1 MRYLRSIL
9 NTTNKIT
16 LALILSLAISSCSMM
31 HEDMDGCEKD
41 LRVRFCYDMNMDF
54 IDIFTS
60 PVKTVTLHAY
70 NLNGDLVFN
79 KTEKVSNIAAN
90 GG

>member
-1 MRYLRSIL
+1 
-9 NTTNKIT
+9 
-16 LALILSLAISSCSMM
+16 
-31 HEDMDGCEKD
+31 
-41 LRVRFCYDMNMDF
+41 MNMDF

-79 KTEKVSNIAAN
+79 KTEKVSDIAAN
-90 GG
+90 GGYMKLDIKPGIYTSAIATHHRGRNWQPQWICYTQGADRYQSVRV

>member
-31 HEDMDGCEKD
+31 HEDMDGCKKD
-41 LRVRFCYDMNMDF
+41 LGVRFCYDMNMDF
-54 IDIFTS
+54 IDIST
-60 PVKTVTLHAY
+60 HQ
-70 NLNGDLVFN
+70 
-79 KTEKVSNIAAN
+79 
-90 GG
+90 